1 MNDFATSDIVITT
14 YSILASEINFTSLN
28 PERKTLRRESK
39 YQRLKS
45 PLMKFSWWRVCLDE
59 AQMVESG
66 VSKAATVAGL
76 IPRINAWAIT
86 GTPVCIFNLSYL
98 FIHFNVELIQI
109 IVQSSNPMRH
119 SLHFAWGA
127 M

>member
-1 MNDFATSDIVITT
+1 MNDFVTSDIVITT
-14 YSILASEINFTSLN
+14 YSILTSEIHFTSLN
-28 PERKTLRRESK
+28 PERTTLRSKSK

-66 VSKAATVAGL
+66 VGKAATVAKM

-86 GTPVCIFNLSYL
+86 GTQVCILNLSYL
-98 FIHFNVELIQI
+98 FIYGNVGII
-109 IVQSSNPMRH
+109 WMIVQIESTKV
-119 SLHFAWGA
+119 LLEFQAF
-127 M
+127 